1 MRLSCLVLLLAVGM
15 LLPAATRQTPC
26 CPAATIPLP
35 TAVLPWRP
43 LPGDGRTEWTFYR
56 SDMARYRQCV
66 ESYLNTARQ
75 DVARIHKQMERAV
88 REYNEA
94 SGN

>member
-1 MRLSCLVLLLAVGM
+1 MRLSCLVLLLAAGM
-15 LLPAATRQTPC
+15 LLPAATRADSLLPGGDY
-26 CPAATIPLP
+26 PAPDCRSPL
-35 TAVLPWRP
+35 RP

-75 DVARIHKQMERAV
+75 DVVRIHKQMERAV